1 MDTAGEVG
9 DVHNNRKYG
18 FTSGIRIGR
27 NLSCKLWDI
36 DGIQQAG
43 QGTRPT
49 LFSAEW
55 EMFVT
60 AEQKVL
66 QAVAM
71 QLMNGDLVT
80 LDEDGQKL
88 RVKRVGS
95 GRLRM
100 VQFKLNG
107 RVFEAIEQN
116 REKPSRWGKLARE
129 KHQVVQFRDVVT
141 HKYVAVAVDGEI
153 TEYGR

>member
-1 MDTAGEVG
+1 
-9 DVHNNRKYG
+9 
-18 FTSGIRIGR
+18 
-27 NLSCKLWDI
+27 
-36 DGIQQAG
+36 
-43 QGTRPT
+43 
-49 LFSAEW
+49 
-55 EMFVT
+55 MFVT

-71 QLMNGDLVT
+71 QLMNGESVV
-80 LDEDGQKL
+80 LDDQRLK
-88 RVKRVGS
+88 VKRVGS

-107 RVFEAIEQN
+107 RMFEAIEQN
-116 REKPSRWGKLARE
+116 RMKPSRWGQLARE

>member
-1 MDTAGEVG
+1 
-9 DVHNNRKYG
+9 
-18 FTSGIRIGR
+18 
-27 NLSCKLWDI
+27 
-36 DGIQQAG
+36 
-43 QGTRPT
+43 
-49 LFSAEW
+49 
-55 EMFVT
+55 MFVT

-66 QAVAM
+66 QSVAM
-71 QLMNGDLVT
+71 QLMNG
-80 LDEDGQKL
+80 EDVVLEDQRL

-100 VQFKLNG
+100 VQFKLNE

-116 REKPSRWGKLARE
+116 RMKPSRWGQLARE
-129 KHQVVQFRDVVT
+129 KHQVVQFRDVLT

>member
-1 MDTAGEVG
+1 
-9 DVHNNRKYG
+9 
-18 FTSGIRIGR
+18 
-27 NLSCKLWDI
+27 
-36 DGIQQAG
+36 
-43 QGTRPT
+43 
-49 LFSAEW
+49 
-55 EMFVT
+55 MFAT

-66 QAVAM
+66 QSVAM
-71 QLMNGDLVT
+71 QLMKGEEVT
-80 LDEDGQKL
+80 LEGEDQKL

-116 REKPSRWGKLARE
+116 REKPSRWGQLARE
-129 KHQVVQFRDVVT
+129 KHQVVQFRDLAT

-153 TEYGR
+153 TQYGRGES

>member
-1 MDTAGEVG
+1 
-9 DVHNNRKYG
+9 
-18 FTSGIRIGR
+18 
-27 NLSCKLWDI
+27 
-36 DGIQQAG
+36 
-43 QGTRPT
+43 
-49 LFSAEW
+49 
-55 EMFVT
+55 MFVT

-66 QAVAM
+66 QSVAM
-71 QLMNGDLVT
+71 QLMNEEEEVA
-80 LDEDGQKL
+80 LDDQKL

-107 RVFEAIEQN
+107 RMFEAIEQN

-129 KHQVVQFRDVVT
+129 RHQVVQFRDVLT

-153 TEYGR
+153 TEYGRS